1 MRYYFILLLSG
12 LQLSCSSELLNKT
25 DTSLLDVQI
34 QKDTVSS
41 VFRTPH
47 FSAPT
52 LPKTIKFADE
62 EIDLSDIDI
71 RERFDRE
78 LVVNNFWHSNTLFYF
93 KRANRWFPIMKKILE
108 EENVPIDFVYLAV
121 IESGLDQVTSPSG
134 ARGFWQFMTV
144 TAEEYELLISDEIDE
159 RYHVEKSTRAAALY
173 LKKAHNQ
180 FGSWI
185 LAAAAYNRGKA
196 GIERDMEYQYSS
208 NFFDL
213 HLNNETSRYVFRI
226 LAVKHIMEHPK
237 DYGFIVPNETLY
249 PEISMK
255 RVTIEKSIDDLPKWA
270 IENGVNFKIFKKLNP
285 WVISNKLTI
294 NPKEQIEVY
303 LPGENEQLQPYKRS

>member
-1 MRYYFILLLSG
+1 MRYYFPFLLSG
-12 LQLSCSSELLNKT
+12 LLSSCSGELSNEANMP
-25 DTSLLDVQI
+25 LLVHSVH
-34 QKDTVSS
+34 KDTLSS
-41 VFRTPH
+41 AFLSPL

-52 LPKTIKFADE
+52 LPKKIMFADE

-93 KRANRWFPIMKKILE
+93 KRANRWFPVMKKILE
-108 EENVPIDFVYLAV
+108 EENVPVDFVYLAV

-134 ARGFWQFMTV
+134 AKGFWQFMP
-144 TAEEYELLISDEIDE
+144 AAAKEHNLMISDEIDE

-173 LKKAHNQ
+173 LKKAYNQ

-237 DYGFIVPNETLY
+237 DYGFSVPDETLY
-249 PEISMK
+249 PEFSIK
-255 RVTIEKSIDDLPKWA
+255 KVTIENSVDDLPKWA
-270 IENGVNFKIFKKLNP
+270 IDNGVNFKIFKKLNP
-285 WVISNKLTI
+285 WLISNKLTI
-294 NPKEQIEVY
+294 KPTDQIEVY
-303 LPGENEQLQPYKRS
+303 LPDENEQLKPYKRS